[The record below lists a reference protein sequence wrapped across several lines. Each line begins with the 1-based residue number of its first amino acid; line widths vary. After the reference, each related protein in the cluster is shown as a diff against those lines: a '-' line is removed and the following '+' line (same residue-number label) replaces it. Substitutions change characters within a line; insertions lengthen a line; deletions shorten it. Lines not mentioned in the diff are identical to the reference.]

1 LNLIIP
7 DNSRQHAGRPNRAAG
22 VPAVLTMETTE
33 IILRENGTLAERIIT
48 ERELEAG
55 PAVLDAL
62 TEGVTR
68 ELRHVLTLPDWG
80 PVHASVGLTDTVWT
94 VAINRIPLHTRFQ
107 LIDQVLVPVFTPAP
121 DLELPL
127 VWQAP
132 AAVRLAFVIRMEE
145 ETAGVRI
152 TGNWLFACDAERR
165 GYRLPLPN
173 LHDDCLLCTGQFR
186 DEYPSASEAVSASLE
201 QFRKSK
207 WNADL
212 LQGLERSQQFFRF
225 QPTNETFTTLP
236 IAAADWTT
244 LCTKV
249 ATDILE
255 RVVL

>member
-1 LNLIIP
+1 
-7 DNSRQHAGRPNRAAG
+7 
-22 VPAVLTMETTE
+22 METTE
-33 IILRENGTLAERIIT
+33 IILRENGTLAERIIH
-48 ERELEAG
+48 ERELDAG

-68 ELRHVLTLPDWG
+68 NVRHVLALPEWG
-80 PVHASVGLTDTVWT
+80 PVHASVGLDDTLWT
-94 VAINRIPLHTRFQ
+94 VAIPCLPLHTRFH
-107 LIDQVLVPVFTPAP
+107 LVNQVLVPAFIAP
-121 DLELPL
+121 TDLELPL

-132 AAVRLAFVIRMEE
+132 PEVRLAFVVRMEE

-173 LHDDCLLCTGQFR
+173 LHDDCLVCTGQFP
-186 DEYPSASEAVSASLE
+186 DQYNSASEAVSASLE

-244 LCTKV
+244 LCDKV